1 MKEVE
6 LSPTPGADDESVSE
20 YVFRD
25 PTAGAAPP
33 ALSPV
38 APGEVFADR
47 FLVERALGEGGSGV
61 VHVARVLAMPEAS
74 ASGEAAPDLIP
85 GDHVALKILHRHL
98 LNDPQVPRRFAREA
112 RILRRLTGE
121 HVARLL
127 DFGETCGGDLYMA
140 MELLEGHSLDVVAGG
155 APMDPARAMRLVC
168 QICQGLE
175 VAHAAGV
182 VHRDLKPLNVIV
194 EERGGNDHV
203 RVLDFGMAKIVR
215 GELQCS
221 VNALT
226 QQNMVFGTPEYMAPE
241 QARGDEVDERCDVYA
256 AGVMLYELVT
266 GTLPFQAA
274 TPIAMMSAHLVEEPE
289 PPTRRAPRAPIPPA
303 LEGVVLHALA
313 KEPGLRY
320 PSAAALRA
328 AIESA
333 LKRPD
338 DVTSILP
345 PPSRAELERRDTDPA
360 LQLPVPPGYQA
371 AGRSSPSLTPPPARL
386 PRVVIWL
393 ALVAA
398 AVGVLLGLVM
408 SLSGG
413 GR

>member
-1 MKEVE
+1 MTEVD

-20 YVFRD
+20 SVFRD
-25 PTAGAAPP
+25 PAAGAAPF
-33 ALSPV
+33 AEGRV
-38 APGEVFADR
+38 APGDVFAER
-47 FLVERALGEGGSGV
+47 FRVERALGEGGSGV
-61 VHVARVLAMPEAS
+61 VHVARVIGS
-74 ASGEAAPDLIP
+74 AATSTNAGATVDLVPD
-85 GDHVALKILHRHL
+85 DRVALKILHRHL
-98 LNDPQVPRRFAREA
+98 LDDPQVPRRFAREA
-112 RILRRLTGE
+112 RILRNLTGE

-127 DFGETCGGDLYMA
+127 DFGETSGGDLYMA
-140 MELLEGHSLDVVAGG
+140 MELLDGPSLDVVAGG
-155 APMDPARAMRLVC
+155 APMDPARAMRIVC
-168 QICQGLE
+168 QICEGLE

-194 EERGGNDHV
+194 EQRDGADHV
-203 RVLDFGMAKIVR
+203 RVLDFGMAKILR

-274 TPIAMMSAHLVEEPE
+274 TPIAMMSAHLMEEPE

-313 KEPGLRY
+313 KEPEARY

-333 LKRPD
+333 LRRPD

-345 PPSRAELERRDTDPA
+345 PPSRAELERRDTDPV
-360 LQLPVPPGYQA
+360 LQLPHPPGVTVGA
-371 AGRSSPSLTPPPARL
+371 RATPSLTPAATGL
-386 PRVVIWL
+386 PRVVVWF
-393 ALVAA
+393 ALAA
-398 AVGVLLGLVM
+398 ALLGILLGVVM

-413 GR
+413 R